1 MRQIIY
7 SLLFRGQATAV
18 REGVLKAITTA
29 PSCRRE
35 TVVGLEGVH
44 SVLEDVAGESVSFE
58 SEVTF
63 TGETSFHEEG
73 TIAFG
78 GNRHRLRF
86 STVGQGY
93 LAASAD
99 PVQQQGAVTWK
110 VEEGEGQFARATG
123 LITSNFLVGAAG
135 EVIDNHVGVIF
146 VE

>member
-7 SLLFRGQATAV
+7 SLQFRGQAAAV
-18 REGVLKAITTA
+18 RAGVLKAITTA

-35 TVVGLEGVH
+35 TVVGPEGVH
-44 SVLEDVAGESVSFE
+44 GVLENVAGESISFE

-78 GNRHRLRF
+78 GNGHRLRF

-99 PVQQQGAVTWK
+99 PSQQQGAVTWK
-110 VEEGEGQFARATG
+110 IEEGEGQFARASG

-135 EVIDNHVGVIF
+135 EVIDNHFGVIF